1 MDDFEQELNRL
12 ELTEDVK
19 SRLREEQSRLI
30 KIIKAFERLNES
42 EEWKTL
48 EELVFSKSLEAIERE
63 LLHTSTS
70 KEVNVNKIY
79 KLQGEWVWAK
89 QYADSAKY
97 VQTLRK
103 QLQGIKDKLK

>member
-12 ELTEDVK
+12 ELTEEIK
-19 SRLREEQSRLI
+19 IKLREEQTKLV

-48 EELVFSKSLEAIERE
+48 QELVFSKSLEAIEKQLFAE
-63 LLHTSTS
+63 SVS

-79 KLQGEWVWAK
+79 KLQGEWVWAR
-89 QYADSAKY
+89 QYADSARY